1 MTIKQ
6 KLSGLAPGREVD
18 WRMARKRCASV
29 GWLGDS
35 GRVGASLGSVTA
47 AGAVHHWDGSGSVTA
62 AGAVHHWDGSFDS
75 AASLTASKEH
85 VPTDGTRALYRIH
98 EMRSLKKP

>member
-6 KLSGLAPGREVD
+6 KLSGLAPWREVD

-35 GRVGASLGSVTA
+35 GRVGASL
-47 AGAVHHWDGSGSVTA
+47 GSVTA

-98 EMRSLKKP
+98 EMRSLKKT

>member
-1 MTIKQ
+1 
-6 KLSGLAPGREVD
+6 
-18 WRMARKRCASV
+18 MARKRCASV

-35 GRVGASLGSVTA
+35 GRVGASLGSVTAAGAVHHWDGSGSVTA

-98 EMRSLKKP
+98 EMRSLKKT